1 MGGDGVGLNIGIVWT
16 ALVYTV
22 CIRSL
27 YSAAVDTVRSPE
39 DGCLESPII
48 DRRSGI
54 SSYLARHS
62 LTLLLYDEQLS
73 DLGEIIHNESL
84 TPQPLVS

>member
-27 YSAAVDTVRSPE
+27 YSAAVDTVRSTE
-39 DGCLESPII
+39 DGCSELPII

-54 SSYLARHS
+54 YSYLGTR
-62 LTLLLYDEQLS
+62 LLSYCMMNSYL
-73 DLGEIIHNESL
+73 LGKR
-84 TPQPLVS
+84 